1 MSRHVLVTGSGG
13 FVGGHVVAA
22 ARAAGGVRLRLL
34 VRARPPATPSSA
46 AGGPPL
52 PGGVP
57 VEYVRGD
64 LTDPGSLRD
73 VCDGVDAVVHCAAQV
88 GGDPRLLERVNDLG
102 TAALAEEARRAGVE
116 RFVYLSTAAVHG
128 RGPFSGVRP
137 GEVPIAPVSD
147 TSRTRAA
154 AERHVLAV
162 GGTVLRP
169 HLVYGAGDRWVVPG
183 VLTLLR
189 ALGGRPEG
197 RLGRQSMIDAATL
210 GNVLLSAALAPA
222 VRAGRV
228 HFVNHPDPVPG
239 EDLLTAVA
247 ETYGLLPES
256 LPGVPVDTARAR
268 LRDHALARHHLE
280 LLAADH
286 WFTDDGVWA
295 DLGRTPAA
303 GFAENFP
310 RYADQYRNPRPVPDT
325 ATVPAPATGQDPAT
339 SQASATVPAHVTPE
353 AAVSEP
359 TASSGS

>member
-34 VRARPPATPSSA
+34 VRARPSSA
-46 AGGPPL
+46 SPSPAADGPPL
-52 PGGVP
+52 PDGVP
-57 VEYVRGD
+57 VANGRGDEHVRDVEYVRGD
-64 LTDPGSLRD
+64 LTDPGSLRG

-88 GGDPRLLERVNDLG
+88 GGDPRLLRRVNDLG
-102 TAALAEEARRAGVE
+102 THALVEEARRAGVE

-137 GEVPIAPVSD
+137 GQAPIAPVSD

-154 AERHVLAV
+154 AERHVLAA

-197 RLGRQSMIDAATL
+197 QLGRQSMIDAAIL

-222 VRAGRV
+222 VRGGRV

-247 ETYGLLPES
+247 ETYGLLPEAAA
-256 LPGVPVDTARAR
+256 GIPVETARAR
-268 LRDHALARHHLE
+268 LRDDPLARHHLE
-280 LLAADH
+280 LLATDH
-286 WFTDDGVWA
+286 WFTDDTVWA
-295 DLGRTPAA
+295 RLGRAPGA

-310 RYADQYRNPRPVPDT
+310 RHADRYRNPRPVPG
-325 ATVPAPATGQDPAT
+325 PAVGPG
-339 SQASATVPAHVTPE
+339 HVTPE
-353 AAVSEP
+353 GAASVP

>member
-1 MSRHVLVTGSGG
+1 MSRHILVTGSSG

-22 ARAAGGVRLRLL
+22 ARASGGVRLRLL
-34 VRARPPATPSSA
+34 VRARPSATA
-46 AGGPPL
+46 APTSDGPPF
-52 PGGVP
+52 PDGVP

-64 LTDPGSLRD
+64 LTDPDALRG

-88 GGDPRLLERVNDLG
+88 GGDPRLLLRVNDLG
-102 TAALAEEARRAGVE
+102 TAALVEEARRAGVE
-116 RFVYLSTAAVHG
+116 RFVHLSTAAVHG
-128 RGPFSGVRP
+128 RGPFSGVWP
-137 GEVPIAPVSD
+137 DQVPITPVSD

-154 AERHVLAV
+154 AERHVLAA

-183 VLTLLR
+183 VRTLLS

-222 VRAGRV
+222 VRAGRA

-247 ETYGLLPES
+247 ETYGLLPEPA
-256 LPGVPVDTARAR
+256 PGIALDTARTR

-280 LLAADH
+280 LLATDH
-286 WFTDDGVWA
+286 WFTDDTVWA
-295 DLGRTPAA
+295 DLGCDPGA
-303 GFAENFP
+303 GFAERFP
-310 RYADQYRNPRPVPDT
+310 RHADRYRNPRQVPE
-325 ATVPAPATGQDPAT
+325 PATGST
-339 SQASATVPAHVTPE
+339 HITPE
-353 AAVSEP
+353 AAASVP
-359 TASSGS
+359 TASCGS